1 MATGKITL
9 AKLNDLEGWLWDEKV
24 CGFGVR
30 KQRRGLF
37 YYVRVRHN
45 GQQVMRSIGRHG
57 PWTPDTARAK
67 ALELLGQL
75 ASGADPFVQPRASGG
90 FGAEINRYLLRRQG
104 SLKPRSLNAVERHL
118 RQYSAPLHKLPIGE
132 IDRRTIA
139 VLLGQVETECG
150 AVTRNRLRSSLSAFF
165 AWAIAEGLAEQNP
178 VTGTVKA
185 DEGASRDRVLTHE
198 ELRKLWHALSDNRF
212 SEIVRLLLLTAA
224 RRNEIGNLTWDEIDL
239 KRNLIVLPPDRT
251 KNGRGLELPLSRQ
264 ALAIIERTPRRNT
277 TPFLFSDANGY
288 KGWDQDKMRLDAR
301 LAIAP
306 WRLHD
311 LRRTAATQLGELGIA
326 PWYIEAVL
334 NHYSKT
340 ANGAL
345 MLPGHRAGVAGTYNR
360 AKYSDEMRAALQRWA
375 DHLDQITAA

>member
-9 AKLNDLEGWLWDEKV
+9 ARLNGLEGWLWDEKV

-30 KQRRGLF
+30 KQKRGLF

-57 PWTPDTARAK
+57 SPWTPDSARAK
-67 ALELLGQL
+67 ALELLGTL
-75 ASGADPFVQPRASGG
+75 ASGSDPFAPSLTGEN
-90 FGAEINRYLLRRQG
+90 FGAVIGGYLLRKQR

-118 RQYSAPLHKLPIGE
+118 RQYSASLHKLPVAD

-150 AVTRNRLRSSLSAFF
+150 ATSRNRLRSSLSAFY
-165 AWAIAEGLAEQNP
+165 AWAIQEGLVETNP
-178 VTGTVKA
+178 VQGTGKA
-185 DEGASRDRVLTHE
+185 DEGASRDRVLTPE
-198 ELRKLWHALSDNRF
+198 ELKKLWHALSDNRF

-239 KRNLIVLPPDRT
+239 KRKLIVFAPDRT
-251 KNGRGLELPLSRQ
+251 KNGRGLELPLSAQ
-264 ALAIIERTPRRNT
+264 ALAVINRVPRRNSSS
-277 TPFLFSDANGY
+277 FLFSDANGY

-301 LAIAP
+301 LGIAP

-311 LRRTAATQLGELGIA
+311 LRRTAATYMAELGVQ
-326 PWYIEAVL
+326 PWYVEAVL
-334 NHYSKT
+334 NHQS
-340 ANGAL
+340 
-345 MLPGHRAGVAGTYNR
+345 GHKSGVAGTYNR
-360 AKYSDEMRAALQRWA
+360 AKYADEMRAALQRWA
-375 DHLDQITAA
+375 DHLDRIVQ

>member
-9 AKLNDLEGWLWDEKV
+9 TKLNDLEGWLWDEKV

-30 KQRRGLF
+30 KQKRGTF
-37 YYVRVRHN
+37 YYVRARHN

-57 PWTPDTARAK
+57 APWTPDTARAK

-75 ASGADPFVQPRASGG
+75 ASGSDPFTANGG

-118 RQYSAPLHKLPIGE
+118 RQYSAPLHKLPLAD

-150 AVTRNRLRSSLSAFF
+150 ATTRNRLRSSLSAFW

-185 DEGASRDRVLTHE
+185 DEGASRDRVLTQD
-198 ELRKLWHALSDNRF
+198 ELRKLWRSLSDNRF
-212 SEIVRLLLLTAA
+212 SEIVRLLLLTAC

-239 KRNLIVLPPDRT
+239 KRNLIVLAPDRT
-251 KNGRGLELPLSRQ
+251 KNGRGLELPLSAQ
-264 ALAIIERTPRRNT
+264 ALAIIERTPRRNSSA
-277 TPFLFSDANGY
+277 FLFSDANGY

-301 LAIAP
+301 LGIAP

-311 LRRTAATQLGELGIA
+311 LRRTAATGMAELGVQ

-340 ANGAL
+340 ANGSL
-345 MLPGHRAGVAGTYNR
+345 ILPGHRAGVAGTYNR
-360 AKYSDEMRAALQRWA
+360 ARYTDEMRAALQRWA
-375 DHLDQITAA
+375 DHVDKITA